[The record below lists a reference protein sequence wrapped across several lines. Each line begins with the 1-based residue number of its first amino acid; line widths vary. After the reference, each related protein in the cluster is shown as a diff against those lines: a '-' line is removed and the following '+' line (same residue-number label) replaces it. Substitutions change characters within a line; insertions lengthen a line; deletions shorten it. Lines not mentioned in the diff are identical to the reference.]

1 MGMEPKV
8 YADPDRKRI
17 LVFGIVIA
25 VAVLAA
31 IVLATMSLN
40 RTMQS
45 SGAFTGKIIAK
56 EFTPEPAREITIGA
70 GGLRGTDVAGEYL
83 LKVETPDKARVF
95 NVWVDRTVYEELKVG
110 DDYYVIPTP

>member
-1 MGMEPKV
+1 MKAKV
-8 YADPDRKRI
+8 YRDPDRGRI
-17 LVFGIVIA
+17 LLIGIAIA

-31 IVLATMSLN
+31 IAWATLSLD
-40 RTMQS
+40 RTMKS
-45 SGAFTGKIIAK
+45 TGAFTGKIIAK

-83 LKVETPDKARVF
+83 LKVETPDKSRVF

>member
-1 MGMEPKV
+1 MEPKV
-8 YADPDRKRI
+8 YTDPDRKRI
-17 LVFGIVIA
+17 LFLGIVIA

-83 LKVETPDKARVF
+83 LKVETPDKSRVF

-110 DDYYVIPTP
+110 DDYYVSPTP

>member
-1 MGMEPKV
+1 MEPKV
-8 YADPDRKRI
+8 YVDPDRKRI
-17 LVFGIVIA
+17 LWMGIVIA

-31 IVLATMSLN
+31 IALATLSLD
-40 RTMQS
+40 RTMKS

-56 EFTPEPAREITIGA
+56 EFTPEPAREITVGA

-83 LKVETPDKARVF
+83 LKVETPDKSRVF
-95 NVWVDRTVYEELKVG
+95 NVWVDRTVYDEHEVG

>member
-1 MGMEPKV
+1 MEPKV
-8 YADPDRKRI
+8 YTDPDRKRI

-83 LKVETPDKARVF
+83 LKVETPDKSRVF